1 MRSVRSV
8 MTFRRSA
15 FRHDFSCFDPRISR
29 SRVHVPLAASLPHV
43 IRQGV
48 HHFLDLP
55 NPLTIAA
62 VPIDRVAPPIL
73 AHEVFEF
80 SAERVFITRDEFS
93 CARRHID
100 IDFACKRAKPRT
112 PANRTAKA
120 RVGSAARRLR
130 LRRSENG
137 RDGARIGSARRKR
150 DGRRADEV
158 QRARDGHALRVRSRV
173 PRVLLD
179 RNAMPDLR
187 KRKAWWPRCARTEN
201 GRARW

>member
-29 SRVHVPLAASLPHV
+29 SRVHVPLVVSLPHV
-43 IRQGV
+43 LRQGV

-80 SAERVFITRDEFS
+80 SAERVFARDEFP

-100 IDFACKRAKPRT
+100 EACKRAKPRP
-112 PANRTAKA
+112 PAHRTAKA

-137 RDGARIGSARRKR
+137 RYGARIGSARRKR
-150 DGRRADEV
+150 DGRRADEA

-173 PRVLLD
+173 PRVPLD